1 MIYVPKVVKDDANAI
16 LSKLIDEKGIKR
28 TYLAERVGISPAS
41 MSALLHGRKKFTADL
56 ALQIGKVLDVPYTIF
71 LTKSYS

>member
-1 MIYVPKVVKDDANAI
+1 MPKVVKDDANVI
-16 LSKLIDEKGIKR
+16 LSKLIDDKGIKR
-28 TYLAERVGISPAS
+28 AYLAKKVGISPSS
-41 MSALLHGRKKFTADL
+41 MSALLHGNKRFTADL